1 MCAPN
6 GAQNELKV
14 TAFFLNLQ
22 HQTIKELNFSH
33 HLNINILTNMQNLKP
48 VVFNPDAA
56 HQIRG
61 ELWLAGI
68 SCEQEQ
74 RLKQLEQRRI
84 TPTTKLRPMEF
95 LFRLSGKPCFARGEL
110 TGLSGKAKS
119 GKTFVSSILMAL
131 CFCNQLLSV
140 ERIEQKKLHVLWY
153 DTEQSEE
160 STQDILKH
168 RIIPLTGIPEDRF
181 PMEQMDVFNVRGEP
195 MNERLGLLELLV
207 RRYQPDL
214 VVLDG
219 IRDLVADI
227 NDGVV
232 AQDTIER
239 LMRLASENHCAIVCV
254 LHQNKSQED
263 KNLRGWIG
271 TELKNKAFEVYE
283 CAKNSEHIFT
293 WGQTDTRKYTIPTPL
308 QFAVNDDGLPYQCS
322 HEQLL
327 EAQFRSQQ
335 KMADK
340 LQGSN
345 KLPDLNPKY
354 VHKEG
359 RKHVFDVKQLFID
372 IMQPGLVYTED
383 QLKPQI
389 FDLTGAIKPKL
400 HDEILQ
406 KAVEDNVIVC
416 VTNPFGKKEYGLR

>member
-1 MCAPN
+1 MCTPN
-6 GAQNELKV
+6 GAQNERKV
-14 TAFFLNLQ
+14 TAFFLNLR
-22 HQTIKELNFSH
+22 HQTIKELNFLH
-33 HLNINILTNMQNLKP
+33 HLNFNIITTMQNLKP

-131 CFCNQLLSV
+131 CFRSQLLSV

-207 RRYQPDL
+207 MRYQPDL

-308 QFAVNDDGLPYQCS
+308 QFSVNDDGLPYQCS

-354 VHKEG
+354 AHKEG

-372 IMQPGLVYTED
+372 IMEPGQVYSEE

-406 KAVEDNVIVC
+406 KAVEENVIVC

>member
-1 MCAPN
+1 M
-6 GAQNELKV
+6 
-14 TAFFLNLQ
+14 
-22 HQTIKELNFSH
+22 
-33 HLNINILTNMQNLKP
+33 NINP
-48 VVFNPDAA
+48 HAA
-56 HQIRG
+56 SLVTQEVQRAAMTKADIQAAMEAQQRAL
-61 ELWLAGI
+61 EV
-68 SCEQEQ
+68 EQMLS
-74 RLKQLEQRRI
+74 RLEVHRI
-84 TPTTKLRPMEF
+84 TPDKELPKMEF
-95 LFRLSGKPCFARGEL
+95 LFRLFHKPCFPRGEL
-110 TGLSGKAKS
+110 VALSGKAKS

-131 CFCNQLLSV
+131 SYRSQVLSV
-140 ERIEQKKLHVLWY
+140 DRIEARRLHVLWY

-168 RIIPLTGIPEDRF
+168 RIIPLTDIPEERF
-181 PMEQMDVFNVRGEP
+181 PMEQMDVFNVRGEA

-207 RRYQPDL
+207 MRYQPDL

-239 LMRLASENHCAIVCV
+239 LMRLASDNHCAIVCV

-335 KMADK
+335 KMVDK

-354 VHKEG
+354 AHKEG

-372 IMQPGLVYTED
+372 IMEPGQVYSEE

>member
-1 MCAPN
+1 
-6 GAQNELKV
+6 
-14 TAFFLNLQ
+14 
-22 HQTIKELNFSH
+22 
-33 HLNINILTNMQNLKP
+33 MQNLKP
-48 VVFNPDAA
+48 VVFNPDAG
-56 HQIRG
+56 HLIRG

-68 SCEQEQ
+68 SCQQEQ

-131 CFCNQLLSV
+131 CFRNQLLSV

-168 RIIPLTGIPEDRF
+168 RIIPLTGIPEERF

-207 RRYQPDL
+207 MRYQPDL

-239 LMRLASENHCAIVCV
+239 LMRLASDNHCAIVCV

-308 QFAVNDDGLPYQCS
+308 QFSVNDDGLPYQCS

-354 VHKEG
+354 AHKEG

-372 IMQPGLVYTED
+372 IMEPGQVYTED

-400 HDEILQ
+400 HEEILQ

>member
-1 MCAPN
+1 
-6 GAQNELKV
+6 
-14 TAFFLNLQ
+14 
-22 HQTIKELNFSH
+22 
-33 HLNINILTNMQNLKP
+33 MQNLKP
-48 VVFNPDAA
+48 VVFNPDAG
-56 HQIRG
+56 HLIRG

-68 SCEQEQ
+68 SCQQEH

-131 CFCNQLLSV
+131 CFRNQLLSV
-140 ERIEQKKLHVLWY
+140 ERIEPKRLHVLWY

-168 RIIPLTGIPEDRF
+168 RIIPLTGIAEERF
-181 PMEQMDVFNVRGEP
+181 PMEQMDVFYVRGET
-195 MNERLGLLELLV
+195 MTERLGLLELLV
-207 RRYQPDL
+207 MRYQPDL

-239 LMRLASENHCAIVCV
+239 LMRLASDNHCAIVCV

-283 CAKNSEHIFT
+283 CAKNSERIFT
-293 WGQTDTRKYTIPTPL
+293 WGQTDTRKYTIATPL
-308 QFAVNDDGLPYQCS
+308 QFAVNDEGLPYQCT
-322 HEQLL
+322 HEELV

-340 LQGSN
+340 LQDQK

-354 VHKEG
+354 AHKEG
-359 RKHVFDVKQLFID
+359 RRHVFDVKQLFTD
-372 IMQPGLVYTED
+372 IMQPGQVYTEE
-383 QLKPQI
+383 QLIPKI

-400 HDEILQ
+400 HDEMLK
-406 KAVEDNVIVC
+406 KAVEENVIVC